1 MCYFIISFM
10 SNCHACMENRND
22 SHLQLSQIR
31 SMEESG
37 IPQLEER
44 EEDGVADEHP
54 HPLAELAPLAGAEV
68 VPHSRTHTGKK
79 RVRITL

>member
-1 MCYFIISFM
+1 MCYFIISL
-10 SNCHACMENRND
+10 CQTEKTHACMENRND

-44 EEDGVADEHP
+44 EEDGVADEQGCRRP
-54 HPLAELAPLAGAEV
+54 AGLSGRLA
-68 VPHSRTHTGKK
+68 
-79 RVRITL
+79 